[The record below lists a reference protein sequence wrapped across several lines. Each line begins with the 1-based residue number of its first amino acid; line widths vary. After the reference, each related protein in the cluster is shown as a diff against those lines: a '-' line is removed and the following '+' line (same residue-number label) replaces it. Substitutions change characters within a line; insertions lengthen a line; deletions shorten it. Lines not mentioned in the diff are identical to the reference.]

1 MSEEIKDSQLEAE
14 EEQQESKPKK
24 KKTFIIIGGI
34 MLLVLLI
41 QTAIIIFMY
50 FGSVDSS
57 DKNEENATAEKQ
69 EEEEEEVPTA
79 KYLLD
84 SFMVNLRATGTAD
97 NYLRATIYLEYEL
110 NDDEQLDVLLE
121 EKKVDIQNEIIKHI
135 RTKTL
140 SDVRSIDSI
149 EVLGEEVQGIVNE
162 LLESESIVK
171 VHFSEFLYN

>member
-69 EEEEEEVPTA
+69 EEKEEVPTA

-97 NYLRATIYLEYEL
+97 NYLRTTIYLEYEL

-162 LLESESIVK
+162 LLKSESIVK